1 MSYPESMAF
10 DYSNRDDDFAN
21 PNFSLASSSTGSRR
35 YAASE
40 SSDISPGFY
49 SGNDDYS
56 LPTSSAM
63 VYSSLSVPDSTYTVP
78 VASSLSGFDTD
89 LTSQFLA
96 NDALIANDHTA
107 MSYFSSLYPG
117 QAQNQD
123 ILNPGYMP
131 MEVPMYHSGAMN
143 SHYSTDMSWLN
154 QGPLTPPPE
163 DYVQEVLPHHF
174 MSAEHFQ
181 DEHCRMDKDVSIY
194 DSNDMSRSSS
204 YSLPRKNLIQPRPIR
219 SASERSDFTGQPSN
233 YQTENRISRDEPQGD
248 RVKAR
253 SDPLYE
259 ARPDKSGWYHCPMYK
274 ETKCIHKPTKQKCI
288 YNKYLDSHLKPYRCK
303 FATERGECED
313 ARFSS
318 NACLFRH
325 EREAHGLH
333 NHGLNPFM
341 CKFRDC
347 ERSRDGNGF
356 PRRWNQRDHMKRVHD
371 YVEDDSPKE
380 QTTATEQPKR
390 RKVPGVPSSAPM
402 RRSGSSAYS
411 KVQVMA
417 GASVT
422 PQYYAVNEARYNAPS
437 VYPAQMMTCAL
448 DDVHFAP
455 ARTVSRTS
463 RTLPSRSKGYPG

>member
-1 MSYPESMAF
+1 MSYQEPMAF
-10 DYSNRDDDFAN
+10 GYSHRDDDFAH
-21 PNFSLASSSTGSRR
+21 PNFSLVSSSTDSRR

-40 SSDISPGFY
+40 SSDMSSGFY

-63 VYSSLSVPDSTYTVP
+63 VYSTLSVSDNSYAVP
-78 VASSLSGFDTD
+78 MTSSLSGFNTD

-96 NDALIANDHTA
+96 DDALLVHENAATNY
-107 MSYFSSLYPG
+107 MSSLYPG
-117 QAQNQD
+117 QDSYQEIMNS
-123 ILNPGYMP
+123 GYMP
-131 MEVPMYHSGAMN
+131 MEVPMYNSGTMN
-143 SHYSTDMSWLN
+143 SHYPTDIAW
-154 QGPLTPPPE
+154 PLTPPPE

-181 DEHCRMDKDVSIY
+181 DEHCQMDQDVSSY
-194 DSNDMSRSSS
+194 DGNDMSRSSS
-204 YSLPRKNLIQPRPIR
+204 CSLPRRNLIQPRPIR
-219 SASERSDFTGQPSN
+219 SASERSDYTGEHNN
-233 YQTENRISRDEPQGD
+233 YPMEIRMPRDESQGD

-259 ARPDKSGWYHCPMYK
+259 ARPSKDGWYHCPMYK

-380 QTTATEQPKR
+380 RTTATDQPKR
-390 RKVPGVPSSAPM
+390 RKVPAVPSSAPM

-411 KVQVMA
+411 KAQVMA

-437 VYPAQMMTCAL
+437 MYPAQMMTCAL
-448 DDVHFAP
+448 DDVQFAP
-455 ARTVSRTS
+455 TRTVSRTS